1 VWEEETIEV
10 GKERYWEAEEEE
22 EGAVEGPAK
31 GEGETEGGREASLEP
46 VALLAPN
53 VESEEDVEVFG
64 DLVGTNGGG
73 RPIWEGRPG

>member
-1 VWEEETIEV
+1 
-10 GKERYWEAEEEE
+10 
-22 EGAVEGPAK
+22 VEGPAK

-73 RPIWEGRPG
+73 RPI